1 MTATTNRRF
10 PIRIG
15 ARSAPFL
22 RIAFGVT
29 PETAWVEIVDG
40 QVIARFGRFGFKVPV
55 TEIASWR
62 IEGPWLW
69 ITAIGVRMSVRHHDL
84 SFAGSP
90 RGGVRMD
97 FARPV
102 RKWIFDVPAL
112 YVGTE
117 DLEGFAAALSDLGI
131 RGEDVRT
138 A

>member
-1 MTATTNRRF
+1 VTATTNRRF

-15 ARSAPFL
+15 ARSALFL

-29 PETAWVEIVDG
+29 PETAWVEIADG
-40 QVIARFGRFGFKVPV
+40 QVIARFGRFEFTVPV

-69 ITAIGVRMSVRHHDL
+69 VTAIGVRMSVRRHDL

-102 RKWIFDVPAL
+102 HKWVFDVPAL

-117 DLEGFAAALSDLGI
+117 DLEGFAAALSDIGI
-131 RGEDVRT
+131 PGEDART